1 MGSDFISGEKV
12 MSVAKPNRQLK
23 ATPEVTAG
31 ILEMVRA
38 GITQKPIAARFNVST
53 TTVYHVARDAGLSG
67 KRHTGRRDGPRAQLP
82 RCHCGLLLPCEGP
95 HSAVEY
101 AGRTREPE
109 GHERG
114 DHYA

>member
-1 MGSDFISGEKV
+1 MNKT
-12 MSVAKPNRQLK
+12 NRQLK

-53 TTVYHVARDAGLSG
+53 TTVYHVARDAGLTKTQHRG
-67 KRHTGRRDGPRAQLP
+67 LRDGPRAQLP
-82 RCHCGLLLPCEGP
+82 RCHCGLLEPCYGP

-114 DHYA
+114 NHYA